1 VSAAGPIAAALEA
14 ALGSPV
20 VRSTGVSGGDI
31 NQADQVT
38 LADGR
43 ELFVKSNPAAPPG
56 MFAAEA
62 RGLAWLAEAAAL
74 RLPEVVAVSPPGD
87 GVQFLVL
94 ELIRR
99 GRPARGFD
107 EALGRGLAALHR
119 FGAAQFGLDHDN
131 FIGRLPEANRPVPA
145 PSPGKEQAQGTA
157 TAGAP
162 WVDFY
167 RQRRLEP
174 QLRMAT
180 DRGLAS
186 GEMRRG
192 FQRLFANLDGLVGAP
207 EPPARLHGDLWGGN
221 LMCDVEGAPCLIDP
235 AVYGG
240 HREVDLAMMRLFG
253 GFGPGVFAAYQEA
266 WPLGPGHEAR
276 VDLYQ
281 LYPLLVHVNL
291 FGGGYVGSVE
301 AALARII

>member
-1 VSAAGPIAAALEA
+1 MSAAGPIAAALEA
-14 ALGSPV
+14 VLGSPV
-20 VRSTGVSGGDI
+20 VRSSGVSGGDI
-31 NQADQVT
+31 NQADQIT

-43 ELFVKSNPAAPPG
+43 ELFVKSNPGAPPE

-74 RLPEVVAVSPPGD
+74 RLPAVVAVAPPGD

-99 GRPARGFD
+99 GRPGRGFD

-119 FGAAQFGLDHDN
+119 FGTAQLGLDHDN
-131 FIGRLPEANRPVPA
+131 FIGRLPQPNRP
-145 PSPGKEQAQGTA
+145 
-157 TAGAP
+157 AGASSSGS
-162 WVDFY
+162 WADFY

-174 QLRMAT
+174 QLRMAA

-192 FQRLFANLDGLVGAP
+192 FQRLFADLEGLVGAP

-221 LMCDVEGAPCLIDP
+221 LMCDAEGAPCLIDP

-240 HREVDLAMMRLFG
+240 HREIDLAMMRLFG
-253 GFGPGVFAAYQEA
+253 GFGPRVFAAYQEA
-266 WPLGPGHEAR
+266 WPLGPGHEGR

-281 LYPLLVHVNL
+281 LYPLMVHVNL